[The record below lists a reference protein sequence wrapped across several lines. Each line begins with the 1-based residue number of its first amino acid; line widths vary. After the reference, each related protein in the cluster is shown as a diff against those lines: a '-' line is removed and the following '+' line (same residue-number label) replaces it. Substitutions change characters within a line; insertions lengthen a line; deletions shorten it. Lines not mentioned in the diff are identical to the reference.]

1 MNLNI
6 ERAQILNLSIII
18 PSLNIDTYL
27 VECLRSLEHLHK
39 KNAEIII
46 VFDNGYIDPLAAS
59 SIIELGFKWIPST
72 GKGVSHALNQALTLS
87 TRDYIARI
95 DSDDLWLE
103 ERYESQ
109 FRDLLNYDADCII
122 SNVDLISST
131 GYPLLSPRVKLPEG
145 EFWFPILL
153 LGNLI
158 YHPTLFCK
166 REWLIQVGGY
176 ADLKI
181 EDFDLWLRVSNSK
194 MYVTK
199 ISTTKYRIHSSQISN
214 QLRNGV
220 TAVELI
226 PSFESFM
233 SNVKINVSLLKD
245 EPLKY
250 VEQITGQSKRSSIE
264 IFDEVFQ
271 YLQSEAT
278 RIQGVRGDSYR
289 RIILNRYVSHLVMTK
304 QFLKLART
312 LVKRHAVFELFRL
325 VFAHIQR
332 GVFNAGFSSRC
343 LLENKYSSFF
353 RKSN

>member
-1 MNLNI
+1 
-6 ERAQILNLSIII
+6 LNLSIII
-18 PSLNIDTYL
+18 PSLNIDKYL

-59 SIIELGFKWIPST
+59 SIIELGLNWIPST
-72 GKGVSHALNQALTLS
+72 GKGVSHALNQALILS

-103 ERYESQ
+103 KRYESQ

-122 SNVDLISST
+122 SNVDLITST

-176 ADLKI
+176 AEVKI
-181 EDFDLWLRVSNSK
+181 EDFDLWLRTSDSK

-199 ISTTKYRIHSSQISN
+199 ISTTKYRIHSSQVSN
-214 QLRNGV
+214 QLRNGIM
-220 TAVELI
+220 AKELI
-226 PSFESFM
+226 PSFNTFV
-233 SNVKINVSLLKD
+233 SNVKVNMSSLKD

-250 VEQITGQSKRSSIE
+250 LEQITGQSKRSSIE
-264 IFDEVFQ
+264 LFDEVFQ
-271 YLQSEAT
+271 FLQSEAT
-278 RIQGVRGDSYR
+278 KMQGARGEGYR
-289 RIILNRYVSHLVMTK
+289 RIVLNRYVSHLVMTK
-304 QFLKLART
+304 QFQKLART
-312 LVKRHAVFELFRL
+312 LIKRQAVFELLRL

-332 GVFNAGFSSRC
+332 GFFNAGFSSRF
-343 LLENKYSSFF
+343 LLKDKYSSFF